1 MLYLENDD
9 NDYGAMNATV
19 CMYLGLV
26 SFVFVICAQYDVM
39 PANFSELGDLVGV
52 IGIFNC

>member
-1 MLYLENDD
+1 MPLH
-9 NDYGAMNATV
+9 

>member
-1 MLYLENDD
+1 MITMIMMPLILLL
-9 NDYGAMNATV
+9 
-19 CMYLGLV
+19 YLGLV